1 MGINGNI
8 CLTAK
13 DNVNNSKY
21 NSPHDYQDYPGF
33 TGIHA
38 AQAVDEKC
46 ADFHRTYFR

>member
-1 MGINGNI
+1 MGNNGNVSP
-8 CLTAK
+8 TAK

-21 NSPHDYQDYPGF
+21 NSPHDYQDFTAF

-46 ADFHRTYFR
+46 IDIHCTYFR